1 MPKDVG
7 RPRVRTNTDGDG
19 AVTESQP
26 TMVENAPK
34 QARGIEDRYGLLL
47 IAILAALILMGAV
60 AQRQVSSALNIF
72 VMGGVFFLALWISA
86 VSRHIIRI
94 ATVSVPIIIALSS
107 LAGASSADYAAG
119 GAAFGTT
126 LLAIGCIVA
135 IIHRVAAHDRIS
147 MNTVLA
153 ALCVYLLAA
162 IVFALIYKIIALLT
176 GLPFFAQTDDPA
188 NIDYI
193 YFSFVCITT
202 LGFGDLSPA
211 TDLGKMAAVVEAVI
225 GQIYL
230 VTVVA
235 LFIANLGRK
244 RIRDMH

>member
-1 MPKDVG
+1 
-7 RPRVRTNTDGDG
+7 
-19 AVTESQP
+19 
-26 TMVENAPK
+26 
-34 QARGIEDRYGLLL
+34 
-47 IAILAALILMGAV
+47 
-60 AQRQVSSALNIF
+60 
-72 VMGGVFFLALWISA
+72 
-86 VSRHIIRI
+86 
-94 ATVSVPIIIALSS
+94 
-107 LAGASSADYAAG
+107 
-119 GAAFGTT
+119 
-126 LLAIGCIVA
+126 
-135 IIHRVAAHDRIS
+135 

>member
-1 MPKDVG
+1 MTEPL
-7 RPRVRTNTDGDG
+7 PA
-19 AVTESQP
+19 AVES
-26 TMVENAPK
+26 TPK
-34 QARGIEDRYGLLL
+34 QARGIEDRYGILLVT
-47 IAILAALILMGAV
+47 ILGALILMGAV
-60 AQRQVSSALNIF
+60 AQRQVSSAVNIL
-72 VMGGVFFLALWISA
+72 VMGGIFFLALWISA
-86 VSRHIIRI
+86 VSRRLIRI

-119 GAAFGTT
+119 GAAVGTT
-126 LLAIGCIVA
+126 LLAIGCVIA
-135 IIHRVAAHDRIS
+135 IIHRVASHDRIS

-153 ALCVYLLAA
+153 ALCIYLLAA
-162 IVFALIYKIIALLT
+162 IVFALIYRIIALLT
-176 GLPFFAQTDDPA
+176 GLPFFAQTDDPT